1 MTVVR
6 RRSGQSN
13 AQTPAL
19 LGILTV
25 FLVLVFYLATVT
37 DEQPVGSAPSL
48 DKRPSL
54 RSTVVS
60 KRKQLRAALDSL
72 TAQHMPVRLYQLRET
87 NEIVGERLSEIKAG
101 TETVEELL
109 HGMSEKSAKP
119 PMELE
124 EITAYLTEWI
134 HTLHDA
140 LSEAKHSTY
149 QAIWQSY
156 HDLAVKTL
164 YPWDREYLRR
174 MPPRRDDGSIFLSLA
189 TYRDE
194 NCLNTVSQAYKKAKN
209 PDKLFIGLV
218 QQNCHA
224 NCMSGVLV
232 GGKMEPVEPDQNC
245 YEAFCETEDGRAHC
259 KAGRVRLLDI
269 DEPESL
275 GPYAARYVLFSICRA
290 IPKSVRCGAL
300 MSFLFSLSLFLQL
313 LCLET
318 VAWRTV
324 VYANRRAHVVC
335 TRLGCHFGANV
346 EKGSLQKAC
355 LESLSSIRKYR
366 L

>member
-37 DEQPVGSAPSL
+37 DEPPVGSAPSL
-48 DKRPSL
+48 NKRPSL

-134 HTLHDA
+134 HTLHDV

-209 PDKLFIGLV
+209 PDRLFIGLV

-275 GPYAARYVLFSICRA
+275 GPYAARYVLFSICRRYSTQV
-290 IPKSVRCGAL
+290 SVGLSCRFC
-300 MSFLFSLSLFLQL
+300 SLSLPAATLPRNCGMENSG
-313 LCLET
+313 LCKQT
-318 VAWRTV
+318 RT
-324 VYANRRAHVVC
+324 
-335 TRLGCHFGANV
+335 
-346 EKGSLQKAC
+346 
-355 LESLSSIRKYR
+355 
-366 L
+366 